1 MMKMMSNPR
10 AMSGMMSQM
19 KNMRGGMPML

>member
-1 MMKMMSNPR
+1 MKMMSNPR

-19 KNMRGGMPML
+19 KNMRGGMPVL

>member
-1 MMKMMSNPR
+1 MKTMSNPR

-19 KNMRGGMPML
+19 KNMRGGMPVL

>member
-1 MMKMMSNPR
+1 MMSNPR

-19 KNMRGGMPML
+19 KNMRGGIPVL